1 MAPAPLKALR
11 GKSSHDGSR
20 SSALVFKNS
29 TRTDQTTS
37 TALDVPSPLAV
48 VSDMQERAG
57 ERGLR
62 RTHSGAFPV
71 MPDPG
76 HVHDTFSHGGHLE
89 RGEASNK
96 KV

>member
-1 MAPAPLKALR
+1 MPAPLKALR
-11 GKSSHDGSR
+11 GKSSSKT
-20 SSALVFKNS
+20 SALVFKNS
-29 TRTDQTTS
+29 TRTDQSADTGT
-37 TALDVPSPLAV
+37 DVPSPLAV

-76 HVHDTFSHGGHLE
+76 HVHDTFNRGGHLE
-89 RGEASNK
+89 RG
-96 KV
+96 